1 VLAAEAETPLE
12 RQLSLAIMRGG
23 GAPPRADKVQ
33 AGAVILAEGKRRT
46 GSSWCSTA
54 WSRRRP
60 AAPCW
65 RNSGPGPCWASA
77 LPAEDLQEL
86 ALGHHRE
93 DQ

>member
-33 AGAVILAEGKRRT
+33 AGVVILAEGE
-46 GSSWCSTA
+46 
-54 WSRRRP
+54 
-60 AAPCW
+60 AADAIVLVLD
-65 RNSGPGPCWASA
+65 G
-77 LPAEDLQEL
+77 LVEVAEDLQEL